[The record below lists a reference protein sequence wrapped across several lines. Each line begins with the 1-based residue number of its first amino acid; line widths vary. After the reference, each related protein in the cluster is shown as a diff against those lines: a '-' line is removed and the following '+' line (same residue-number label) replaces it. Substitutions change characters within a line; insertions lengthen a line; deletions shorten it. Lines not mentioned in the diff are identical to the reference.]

1 MTIAVV
7 FQLLITVSVDH
18 CAFLFL
24 TGVGGKGERGMRNSP
39 VDTKVSEGME
49 RGASGTAAEIALLP
63 TQRPWWSR
71 GGGRVRRKEQLTG
84 AVVD

>member
-1 MTIAVV
+1 
-7 FQLLITVSVDH
+7 
-18 CAFLFL
+18 
-24 TGVGGKGERGMRNSP
+24 MRNSP

-71 GGGRVRRKEQLTG
+71 GGGRVRRKEQHTG